1 MAKFNSAEYTRL
13 RDIAQKR
20 QKRLSAAGF
29 AAPIHIP
36 TIREIKAGTVSPGL
50 AMQELKN
57 YLSGGST
64 VKAARQ
70 TGLVPDFLKF
80 PELPKPKPISEAEKV
95 QRKKE
100 QQHRY
105 RQRKRI
111 REKLSPE
118 KQNRYN
124 AYLKALET
132 ISKAWKAK
140 GRNIGIDLQSM
151 SPAEAQAFVEYLDF
165 RFSQGDF
172 SQHYVID
179 EFIQDFSKMKSKG
192 YKMNQITADFNKF
205 LEDRAALQNRSEAME
220 GINQNQFFSLWGQFV
235 GD

>member
-1 MAKFNSAEYTRL
+1 MAKFNSSEYTRL

-20 QKRLSAAGF
+20 QKRLTAAGY

-64 VKAARQ
+64 VTAARQ
-70 TGLVPDFLKF
+70 TGLVPEFTKF
-80 PELPKPKPISEAEKV
+80 PELPKPKRLSEAEKV

-111 REKLSPE
+111 RENLSPE

-124 AYLKALET
+124 AYLKALDT
-132 ISKAWKAK
+132 ISKAWKVK

-151 SPAEAQAFVEYLDF
+151 SPAEAQAFVEYLDY

-179 EFIQDFSKMKSKG
+179 EFIQDFSKMKAKG
-192 YKMNQITADFNKF
+192 YKMNQITDDFNKF
-205 LEDRAALQNRSEAME
+205 LEDRQALQHRADVME
-220 GINQNQFFSLWGQFV
+220 GLTQNQFFSLWGQFV
-235 GD
+235 GE

>member
-1 MAKFNSAEYTRL
+1 MAKFNSAEYTKL

-20 QKRLSAAGF
+20 QKRLSAAGY

-36 TIREIKAGTVSPGL
+36 TVKEIKAGIVSPGL
-50 AMQELKN
+50 ALQELKN

-70 TGLVPDFLKF
+70 TGLVPDFKQF
-80 PELPKPKPISEAEKV
+80 PELPKPKPITEAERI

-100 QQHRY
+100 QQHLY

-132 ISKAWKAK
+132 ISKAWKSK

-179 EFIQDFSKMKSKG
+179 ESFINTPETQLIIIHTFYRGMWFVQ
-192 YKMNQITADFNKF
+192 NNTVVLHVVIVLVNTHFNSHH
-205 LEDRAALQNRSEAME
+205 LTTVA
-220 GINQNQFFSLWGQFV
+220 
-235 GD
+235 